1 MAKISTYVTDSNVT
15 LADKLIGTDADD
27 LNITKNFTVGSIV
40 GLVANNIQVN
50 QVLNAPSFL
59 DQEPLGLD
67 TPLIVNFGAAQG
79 TVNDDVMID
88 SLGKVTFNTTG
99 LYLINGFGSVSRQG
113 SSGGVAIFAFRGVYN
128 GVQASETKTFQINTT
143 GISIPYEVTVPFQ
156 VTAGDQF
163 WFEVMRDSSGVDQ
176 GGLYPTALAG
186 GWSQQPSS
194 QLQIWKIG

>member
-1 MAKISTYVTDSNVT
+1 MGKISGYANDSTPN
-15 LADKLIGTDADD
+15 LSDKLIGTDVDN
-27 LNITKNFTVGSIV
+27 LNATKNFTVASIV
-40 GLVANNIQVN
+40 GLVAGSIQVN

-59 DQEPLGLD
+59 DQEPLGLNS
-67 TPLIVNFGAAQG
+67 PLIVNFGAAQG

-88 SLGKVTFNTTG
+88 SAGKVTFNTTG
-99 LYLINGFGSVSRQG
+99 LYLINGFGSVWRQG
-113 SSGGVAIFAFRGVYN
+113 SSGGVAIFAFRSVYN
-128 GVQASETKTFQINTT
+128 GVQSSATKTFHIDST
-143 GISIPYEVTVPFQ
+143 GLSIPYEVTVPIQ

-163 WFEVMRDSSGVDQ
+163 WFEVMRDSTGVDS